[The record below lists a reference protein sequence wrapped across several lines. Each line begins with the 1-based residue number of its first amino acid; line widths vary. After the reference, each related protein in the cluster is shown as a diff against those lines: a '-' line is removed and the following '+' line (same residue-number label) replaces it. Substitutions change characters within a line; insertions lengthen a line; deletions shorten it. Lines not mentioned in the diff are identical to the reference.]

1 MSDSNTSGSFPA
13 SQVVA
18 QILTERFE
26 KLEITERKLIA
37 EIYAMDALW
46 YLSKTKGKKTVHFP
60 AIIKGLGQSPVRY
73 LVNRATAGQDTPEET
88 AAQARGLFE
97 EFVASNQ
104 EAIGFGGELKF
115 ALRDSSKIRLPLAL
129 LLEVERMARPDRVI
143 AEDPRQLTEVMGVIL
158 NSGKGAIDDRVHRP
172 GAEVSVLISKLFT
185 LQPGNGVLDMS
196 CGTGTLLAK
205 LLGDKSRIRAF
216 GQETDQELAV
226 ISWLRMELHPSAESA
241 HVQVGDPLQYGY
253 ASSFKDNPVD
263 VAVVHSI
270 DFDADE
276 EGKAA
281 LLQAVREIEEA
292 DQRISVQRGEMEH
305 RCEAL
310 LNARNEAKWALEA
323 FEHER
328 SGLPPAIAEAKGK
341 ELAARHQALER
352 ELRDREQE
360 LMSLHVT
367 AFEISRSLKAAHERA
382 KKPPRDRTY
391 DLIKHG
397 LDCVGPSGL
406 TIAVVSARALFKSP
420 QVDRLRS
427 EALEHGRLDLVVEL
441 PRGVDGAEDRVAIL
455 VFRKGRKDEP
465 IFFVDATDHETIRKV
480 VRLGSAF
487 EPIVGYRR
495 TRSAILTHEF
505 FSAIAQVCV
514 DRVEIPGVSALV
526 PRSALSGTSVDGR
539 QVDLRPRQF
548 IVMDRLEESAGDSQ
562 TRLAECRQAVVN
574 AEAALLKARAQLGL
588 DPLFAKTQTSNPT
601 RRPGTH

>member
-1 MSDSNTSGSFPA
+1 MSESYASGSFPV

-18 QILTERFE
+18 FNLTERFE
-26 KLEITERKLIA
+26 KLEISERKLIA
-37 EIYAMDALW
+37 VVYAMDALW
-46 YLSKTKGKKTVHFP
+46 YLSQTKGKKTVHFP

-104 EAIGFGGELKF
+104 EAMGFGGELKF

-143 AEDPRQLTEVMGVIL
+143 AEDPRQLAEVMGVIL

-172 GAEVSVLISKLFT
+172 GAEVSVLISKLCS

-196 CGTGTLLAK
+196 CGTGTLLTK

-216 GQETDQELAV
+216 GQEMDQELAV

-241 HVQVGDPLQYGY
+241 HVQVGDPLRYGY
-253 ASSFKDNPVD
+253 ASSYKDNPVD

-328 SGLPPAIAEAKGK
+328 TGLPSSVAEAKGK
-341 ELAARHQALER
+341 ELASRLQALER

-360 LMSLHVT
+360 LMSLRVT
-367 AFEISRSLKAAHERA
+367 AFEISRSLKSAHERA
-382 KKPPRDRTY
+382 KKPARDRTY

-397 LDCVGPSGL
+397 IDCVGPSGL

-465 IFFVDATDHETIRKV
+465 ILFVDATDHETIKKG
-480 VRLGSAF
+480 VRLGSGF
-487 EPIVGYRR
+487 EPVVGYRR
-495 TRSAILTHEF
+495 SRSTILTHEF
-505 FSAIAQVCV
+505 FAAVAQVCE
-514 DRVEIPGVSALV
+514 DRAEIPGVSALV
-526 PRSALSGTSVDGR
+526 PRSTLGGASADGR
-539 QVDLRPRQF
+539 YIDLRPRQF
-548 IVMDRLEESAGDSQ
+548 IALDRLEESVAVTQ
-562 TRLAECRQAVVN
+562 TRLAESHQAVVS
-574 AEAALLKARAQLGL
+574 AEAALIKARAQLGL
-588 DPLFAKTQTSNPT
+588 PPLFAPTSSSKPS
-601 RRPGTH
+601 RHPGN

>member
-115 ALRDSSKIRLPLAL
+115 ARSDSSKIRLPLAL

-172 GAEVSVLISKLFT
+172 GAEVSVLISKLCT

-263 VAVVHSI
+263 VAVVNSI

-352 ELRDREQE
+352 ELHDREQE

-367 AFEISRSLKAAHERA
+367 AFEISRSLKAAHDRA
-382 KKPPRDRTY
+382 KKPSRDRTY
-391 DLIKHG
+391 ELIKHG
-397 LDCVGPSGL
+397 LGCVGPSGL

-420 QVDRLRS
+420 QVDRLRDEVVKS
-427 EALEHGRLDLVVEL
+427 KRLDLVVEL
-441 PRGVDGAEDRVAIL
+441 PRGVDGAEERLAVL
-455 VFRKGRKDEP
+455 VFRNGPKDEP
-465 IFFVDATDHETIRKV
+465 VLFVDATDPESLKKAV
-480 VRLGSAF
+480 KPVSMV
-487 EPIVGYRR
+487 EPVIGYRR
-495 TRSAILTHEF
+495 TRSTVLTSEF
-505 FSAIAQVCV
+505 FSAIAKVCL
-514 DRVEIPGVSALV
+514 DRVDVPGVAALV
-526 PRSALSGTSVDGR
+526 PRSDFSQSSAGR
-539 QVDLRPRQF
+539 QLDLRPRQF
-548 IVMDRLEESAGDSQ
+548 IVTDRLEESSEDSQ
-562 TRLAECRQAVVN
+562 TRLAECHQAVVN

-588 DPLFAKTQTSNPT
+588 SPLFTKTQTSKPT

>member
-60 AIIKGLGQSPVRY
+60 AIVKGLGQSPVRY

-88 AAQARGLFE
+88 AAQARVLFE
-97 EFVASNQ
+97 EFVTSNQ

-115 ALRDSSKIRLPLAL
+115 SLRDSSKIRLPLAL

-397 LDCVGPSGL
+397 LYCVGPSGL

-548 IVMDRLEESAGDSQ
+548 IVMDRLEESSADSQ
-562 TRLAECRQAVVN
+562 TRLDECHQAVVN

-588 DPLFAKTQTSNPT
+588 NPLFTKTQTSKPT

>member
-1 MSDSNTSGSFPA
+1 M
-13 SQVVA
+13 
-18 QILTERFE
+18 
-26 KLEITERKLIA
+26 
-37 EIYAMDALW
+37 
-46 YLSKTKGKKTVHFP
+46 
-60 AIIKGLGQSPVRY
+60 
-73 LVNRATAGQDTPEET
+73 
-88 AAQARGLFE
+88 
-97 EFVASNQ
+97 
-104 EAIGFGGELKF
+104 
-115 ALRDSSKIRLPLAL
+115 
-129 LLEVERMARPDRVI
+129 
-143 AEDPRQLTEVMGVIL
+143 
-158 NSGKGAIDDRVHRP
+158 
-172 GAEVSVLISKLFT
+172 
-185 LQPGNGVLDMS
+185 
-196 CGTGTLLAK
+196 
-205 LLGDKSRIRAF
+205 
-216 GQETDQELAV
+216 
-226 ISWLRMELHPSAESA
+226 
-241 HVQVGDPLQYGY
+241 QYGY

-360 LMSLHVT
+360 LVSLHVT

-514 DRVEIPGVSALV
+514 DRAEIPGVSALV
-526 PRSALSGTSVDGR
+526 PRSTLGGTSVDGR

-548 IVMDRLEESAGDSQ
+548 IITDRLEESSADSQ
-562 TRLAECRQAVVN
+562 TRLDECHQAVVN

-588 DPLFAKTQTSNPT
+588 DPLFTKTQTSKPT

>member
-129 LLEVERMARPDRVI
+129 LLEVERLARPDRVM
-143 AEDPRQLTEVMGVIL
+143 AEDPRQLAEVMGVIL
-158 NSGKGAIDDRVHRP
+158 NSGKGAIDDQVHRP
-172 GAEVSVLISKLFT
+172 GSEFSILLSKLCP
-185 LQPGNGVLDMS
+185 LSPGSGVLDMS
-196 CGTGTLLAK
+196 CGTGTLLHK
-205 LLGDKSRIRAF
+205 LLTDKTRIRAF
-216 GQETDQELAV
+216 GQEMDAELAV
-226 ISWLRMELHPSAESA
+226 IAWLRLQLHPSAESA
-241 HVQVGDPLQYGY
+241 HVQVGDSLRYGY
-253 ASSFKDNPVD
+253 ASSYQANPID
-263 VAVVHSI
+263 VALVHSI
-270 DFDADE
+270 DLDADE
-276 EGKAA
+276 ENKAS
-281 LLQAVREIEEA
+281 LEQYLREAAETEQRATRQCVELEHHCEEA
-292 DQRISVQRGEMEH
+292 TRSLHEVSR
-305 RCEAL
+305 
-310 LNARNEAKWALEA
+310 A
-323 FEHER
+323 FERLKGETP
-328 SGLPPAIAEAKGK
+328 GLPPSQTDEARK
-341 ELAARHQALER
+341 EFEARWR
-352 ELRDREQE
+352 EEEARLRDLQQRLNSAHMMASE
-360 LMSLHVT
+360 
-367 AFEISRSLKAAHERA
+367 ASRALKAAYERA
-382 KKPPRDRTY
+382 KKPPSDRTY
-391 DLIKHG
+391 DLIMHG
-397 LDCVGPSGL
+397 LDCVGG
-406 TIAVVSARALFKSP
+406 TGMAIAVVSARELFKSP
-420 QVDRLRS
+420 QVDRLRT
-427 EALEHGRLDLVVEL
+427 EAIAHDRLDLVVEL
-441 PRGVDGAEDRVAIL
+441 PRGVDGAEDRVAVL
-455 VFRKGRKDEP
+455 VFRRGRKGEP
-465 IFFVDATDHETIRKV
+465 ILFVDATDHETVKKA
-480 VRLGSAF
+480 VRLSAS
-487 EPIVGYRR
+487 EPVIGYRR
-495 TRSAILTHEF
+495 SRSAILTSEF

-588 DPLFAKTQTSNPT
+588 DPLFAKTQTSKPT

>member
-1 MSDSNTSGSFPA
+1 MSESYASGSFPA

-73 LVNRATAGQDTPEET
+73 LINRATAGQDTPEET
-88 AAQARGLFE
+88 AAQARVLFE
-97 EFVASNQ
+97 EFVTSNQ

-115 ALRDSSKIRLPLAL
+115 SLRDSSKIRLPLAL
-129 LLEVERMARPDRVI
+129 LLEVERLARPDRVI

-196 CGTGTLLAK
+196 CGTGTLLSK

-241 HVQVGDPLQYGY
+241 HVQVGDPLRYGY

-270 DFDADE
+270 DFDADD

-281 LLQAVREIEEA
+281 VLQAVREIEEA

-487 EPIVGYRR
+487 EPVVGYRR

-514 DRVEIPGVSALV
+514 DRAEIPGVSALV
-526 PRSALSGTSVDGR
+526 PRSTLGGTSVDGR

-548 IVMDRLEESAGDSQ
+548 IITDRLEESSADSQ
-562 TRLAECRQAVVN
+562 TRLDECHQAVVN

-588 DPLFAKTQTSNPT
+588 DPLFAKTQTSKPT

>member
-1 MSDSNTSGSFPA
+1 MSESYASGSFPI

-18 QILTERFE
+18 FSLTERFE
-26 KLEITERKLIA
+26 KLEIAERKLIA

-46 YLSKTKGKKTVHFP
+46 YLSQTQGKKSVQFP

-97 EFVASNQ
+97 EFVSLNQ
-104 EAIGFGGELKF
+104 ESIGFGGELKF
-115 ALRDSSKIRLPLAL
+115 APRDSSKVRLPLAL
-129 LLEVERMARPDRVI
+129 LLEVERLARPDRVL
-143 AEDPRQLTEVMGVIL
+143 AEDPRQLAEVMAVIL

-172 GAEVSVLISKLFT
+172 GAEVSVLLSKLCT

-216 GQETDQELAV
+216 GQEMDQELAV

-241 HVQVGDPLQYGY
+241 HVQVGDPLRYGY

-281 LLQAVREIEEA
+281 LLQDVREKEE
-292 DQRISVQRGEMEH
+292 DEQRISLQRGELEH
-305 RCEAL
+305 RCEVL
-310 LNARNEAKWALEA
+310 QRNRNEAKWALED
-323 FEHER
+323 FEQA
-328 SGLPPAIAEAKGK
+328 LPDVSPAEAASKRS
-341 ELAARHQALER
+341 ELESRLQALER
-352 ELRDREQE
+352 ELHDRENE
-360 LMSLHVT
+360 LMSLRVT
-367 AFEISRSLKAAHERA
+367 AFEISRARKAAYERS
-382 KKPPRDRTY
+382 KKPVRDRTY
-391 DLIKHG
+391 ELIKQG
-397 LDCVGPSGL
+397 LDYVGPSGL

-465 IFFVDATDHETIRKV
+465 ILFVDATDHETIRKV
-480 VRLGSAF
+480 VRLGAAY
-487 EPIVGYRR
+487 EPVVGYRR
-495 TRSAILTHEF
+495 TRSTILTHEF

-514 DRVEIPGVSALV
+514 DRSEIPGVSALV
-526 PRSALSGTSVDGR
+526 PRSALGGTSVDGR
-539 QVDLRPRQF
+539 LVDLRPRQF
-548 IVMDRLEESAGDSQ
+548 IAFDRLEESAVASQ
-562 TRLAECRQAVVN
+562 TRLAECHQAVVA
-574 AEAALLKARAQLGL
+574 AEAALIKARADLGL
-588 DPLFAKTQTSNPT
+588 PPLFTKTEPSKST

>member
-1 MSDSNTSGSFPA
+1 MSESYTSGSFPA

-18 QILTERFE
+18 FNLTERFE
-26 KLEITERKLIA
+26 KLEIAERKLIA

-46 YLSKTKGKKTVHFP
+46 YLSQKQGKKTVHFP
-60 AIIKGLGQSPVRY
+60 AIIKGLGQSPIRY
-73 LVNRATAGQDTPEET
+73 LVNRATAGQDTPEES
-88 AAQARGLFE
+88 AAQARALFE
-97 EFVASNQ
+97 EFVANNQ

-143 AEDPRQLTEVMGVIL
+143 AEDPRQVTEVMGVIL
-158 NSGKGAIDDRVHRP
+158 NSGKGAIDDHVHRP
-172 GAEVSVLISKLFT
+172 GAEVSVLISKLCP
-185 LQPGNGVLDMS
+185 LDAGSGVLDMS

-263 VAVVHSI
+263 IAVVHSI

-281 LLQAVREIEEA
+281 VLQALREAEEA
-292 DQRISVQRGEMEH
+292 DQRISVQRAEMEH
-305 RCEAL
+305 RCDAL
-310 LNARNEAKWALEA
+310 LKSRNEAKWALEA

-341 ELAARHQALER
+341 ELAARHQALDR

-360 LMSLHVT
+360 LMSLRV
-367 AFEISRSLKAAHERA
+367 ASFEISRSLKAAHERA

-397 LDCVGPSGL
+397 LDCVGSAGL
-406 TIAVVSARALFKSP
+406 TIAVISARALFKSP
-420 QVDRLRS
+420 QVDRLRA

-465 IFFVDATDHETIRKV
+465 ILFVDATDHETIRKV

-487 EPIVGYRR
+487 EPVVGYRR
-495 TRSAILTHEF
+495 TRSTILTHEF
-505 FSAIAQVCV
+505 FSAIAQVCL
-514 DRVEIPGVSALV
+514 DRSEIPGVSALV
-526 PRSALSGTSVDGR
+526 PCSALARTSADGR

-548 IVMDRLEESAGDSQ
+548 IFTGRLEESSADSQ
-562 TRLAECRQAVVN
+562 TRLAECHQAVAA
-574 AEAALLKARAQLGL
+574 AEAALIKARAQLGL
-588 DPLFAKTQTSNPT
+588 APLFTKTEPSKPT